1 MNESGNE
8 RKVAW
13 RRVKTSKNER
23 KKKEISKWRNIESV
37 WHHIERKSKSMA
49 MAKSAKA
56 NNNGVIMAMA
66 SNSENRIGEND
77 Q

>member
-1 MNESGNE
+1 MKE
-8 RKVAW
+8 R
-13 RRVKTSKNER
+13 R
-23 KKKEISKWRNIESV
+23 KKYRNGEISKAYCIISKEN
-37 WHHIERKSKSMA
+37 RKMA